1 MSAQF
6 QAIAHHF
13 SKASDSYLGAARLQQ
28 QVGYAA
34 LKLLPESRSG
44 ELLDLGCGPAWLH
57 PELITRCHSLL
68 AVDIS
73 AGMLTKARQQGLATR
88 YLQADAAA
96 LPLSANCVDR
106 VFSNLMLQWC
116 SQPEQVSRELARVSR
131 PGASLV
137 ITTLLDGTL
146 CEFKQA
152 FQQLDDQ
159 PHINDFLS
167 ASLLLEKMRSA
178 SPEID
183 WQLHT
188 QTYPLTYPDVLALA
202 RELKSLGANYVVGKP
217 SRGLTGKLYWQRLNA
232 AYPVHTPDEQL
243 VASYEV
249 GFLIGS
255 KRT

>member
-6 QAIAHHF
+6 QAIANHF
-13 SKASDSYLGAARLQQ
+13 SKASDSYVKAARLQQ
-28 QVGYAA
+28 KAGYAA
-34 LKLLPESRSG
+34 LKLLPENRSG
-44 ELLDLGCGPAWLH
+44 VLLDLGCGPAWLH
-57 PELITRCHSLL
+57 PELVTRCHSLL

-73 AGMLTKARQQGLATR
+73 EGMLTKARQLGLAAQ
-88 YLQADAAA
+88 YVQADAAA
-96 LPLSANCVDR
+96 LPLGANCVDR

-116 SQPEQVSRELARVSR
+116 SQPEQVSRELARVTR

-146 CEFKQA
+146 REFKQA
-152 FQQLDDQ
+152 FQQLDAQ

-167 ASLLLEKMRSA
+167 ASALLEKMRSA

-183 WQLHT
+183 WQLHR

-217 SRGLTGKLYWQRLNA
+217 SRGLTGKAYWQRLNA
-232 AYPVHTPDEQL
+232 AYPLRVTGKQL

-249 GFLIGS
+249 GCLIGN
-255 KRT
+255 KRA